1 MPIAQK
7 FTYKIWIACLLAI
20 VGTFLL
26 IAGFIVPPLGMIHS
40 SVLVA
45 FGEVFSFVGALMG
58 IDYHFKYELY
68 KLSQRKLANVDN
80 SDGVDL

>member
-1 MPIAQK
+1 
-7 FTYKIWIACLLAI
+7 
-20 VGTFLL
+20 
-26 IAGFIVPPLGMIHS
+26 MIHS

-45 FGEVFSFVGALMG
+45 FGEVLSFVGALMG

-68 KLSQRKLANVDN
+68 KLSQRKLADVDN